1 MELAIVNG
9 KCHTMDDAGTV
20 VEAIAMKD
28 GRITAT
34 GTSEEIRA
42 AAGPEAEIIDL
53 GGKTVVPG
61 FNDSHMHLLSYG
73 HSKSM
78 AYLDD
83 CGSMDELIETVKKH
97 IAENDIPAGEWVE
110 GRGWNETDY
119 PEGRLPNR
127 HDLDK
132 ISEDHMIALG
142 RSCSF
147 ICVVNTKTLKEL
159 GLYDNPPKRE
169 VGSVEVDENGV
180 PTGVFIGE
188 ATQEIYSR
196 IPKLGVE
203 KIKKAIV
210 KACNDYLTAGITSV
224 ETDDFELTRAG
235 SFQEILQAYFE
246 LDRDGELPL
255 RIYKMLYL
263 PEKKLMEEFFKMG
276 LKTGDGSPFFRIGAF
291 KLMADGSLGTRC
303 SALLE
308 PYHDDPS
315 TLGEN
320 IFPQKEL
327 NEMTRMAYDHG
338 LNVVMD
344 GMGDRGIYMALKAFE
359 PIVTENRGKDLRFGI
374 DHCQITTEGLI
385 EEYARLGVVGGLELV
400 FVKSDIEI
408 AADRVGDHRASL
420 SYNWK
425 RFLDNGVHI
434 AAGCDSP
441 VEDFNPMYGIDG
453 AVNRRD
459 WSDLPEEGWY
469 PEQCLTV
476 EQAVRAYT
484 TGSAYASFEED
495 VKGSLEV
502 GKYADMAVLSED
514 IFAIDKKKIK
524 DVKVEKTILDGKVVF
539 DRASAA
545 E

>member
-9 KCHTMDDAGTV
+9 KCHTMDATGTV
-20 VEAIAMKD
+20 VEAIAMKE
-28 GRITAT
+28 GRITAV
-34 GTSEEIRA
+34 GTSEEIREA
-42 AAGPEAEIIDL
+42 VGADAEIIDL
-53 GGKTVVPG
+53 GGKAVVPG

-78 AYLDD
+78 AYLDNCRGMND
-83 CGSMDELIETVKKH
+83 LVDAVKTH
-97 IAENDIPAGEWVE
+97 IGDNGIPENEWVE

-127 HDLDK
+127 HDLDR
-132 ISEDHMIALG
+132 ISEKHMIALG

-159 GLYDNPPKRE
+159 GLYDNPPMPE
-169 VGSVEVDENGV
+169 SGSVELDEKGV

-210 KACNDYLTAGITSV
+210 KACNDYLSAGITSV

-246 LDRDGELPL
+246 LDRDGQLPL

-263 PEKKLMEEFFKMG
+263 PERNLMEEFFKTG

-291 KLMADGSLGTRC
+291 KLMTDGSLGTRC

-308 PYHDDPS
+308 PYSDDPS
-315 TLGEN
+315 TLGET

-327 NEMTRMAYDHG
+327 NEMTELAYSHG

-359 PIVTENRGKDLRFGI
+359 PIVMKNRDKDLRFGI

-408 AADRVGDHRASL
+408 APERVGEHRASL

-441 VEDFNPMYGIDG
+441 VEDFNPIYGIDG
-453 AVNRRD
+453 AVNRTD
-459 WSDLPEEGWY
+459 WNDLPQGGWH
-469 PEQCLTV
+469 PGQCMTV
-476 EQAVRAYT
+476 DQAVRAYT
-484 TGSAYASFEED
+484 IGSAYASFEET

-502 GKYADMAVLSED
+502 GKYGDMAVLSQD
-514 IFAIDKKKIK
+514 IFTIDSKDIK
-524 DVKVEKTILDGKVVF
+524 DVKVEKTILDGKIVY
-539 DRASAA
+539 DSGN
-545 E
+545 